1 MSSRNSINRSAING
15 ILSTPLPEDIFT
27 LVDAQLTLL
36 DEFLQARN
44 LTMTDTGNAITV
56 DALLSIFRIMY
67 YKQSH
72 YGNDSLFLR
81 DFDSC
86 IARTNDYLRMA
97 KKTDRMIRNLSK
109 ERYPNL
115 NWNSTK
121 SRMRKRKEKKQPE
134 WDKSTNLVEQ
144 KASNLVDLFTSDAIK
159 ASQRTAI
166 YIIKEIQHSDIPRE
180 LFSRHWEEDLTN
192 NEVAKYIVRV
202 YGDYLS
208 GIKQT
213 LKSEYLYQKVVC
225 TLIRCT
231 VCFYIKCFILKAER
245 VRRYGRRR
253 NSNKIR
259 TDFFLSPNRAILRMT
274 HDIKVFQKFFLH
286 ISEGS
291 TTVRRIVTKEC
302 SVLNVLFLEC
312 MAYAAGQSGSDS
324 LEEFIIVVHKR
335 TGADSDVTRC
345 FLSDIFI
352 LMSCRN
358 DHHYVE
364 GTIRKMKEDLDM
376 IKESLKEEQIKTL
389 SIQATK
395 DECNYFRLDE
405 MLKSMYEDR
414 ILQENTVFCGIIGE
428 DVREL
433 KSKITGKDTHE
444 NMLSKFKKKNTTDG
458 GGKGQT
464 QRSYIIQ
471 PFKF

>member
-1 MSSRNSINRSAING
+1 MSSRNPIDRSAITG

-36 DEFLQARN
+36 DEFLSATS

-56 DALLSIFRIMY
+56 DALLSIFRILY

-72 YGNDSLFLR
+72 YAYDSLFLR

-86 IARTNDYLRMA
+86 IARSNDYWRMA
-97 KKTDRMIRNLSK
+97 KKTDRMIHDLSK
-109 ERYPNL
+109 ERYPHL

-121 SRMRKRKEKKQPE
+121 SKMRKRKKKMEPE
-134 WDKSTNLVEQ
+134 WDRSTNLVEQ
-144 KASNLVDLFTSDAIK
+144 KASNLVDLFTSDAIQ

-166 YIIKEIQHSDIPRE
+166 YIIKAIQQSDIPRE
-180 LFSRHWEEDLTN
+180 FFSRHWEELTN
-192 NEVAKYIVRV
+192 NEVAKYTVRV

-208 GIKQT
+208 DIKQT
-213 LKSEYLYQKVVC
+213 LESEYLYQKIVC

-253 NSNKIR
+253 NSNRIR
-259 TDFFLSPNRAILRMT
+259 TDLFLSPNRAILRMT
-274 HDIKVFQKFFLH
+274 HDIEVFQKFFLR

-291 TTVRRIVTKEC
+291 TTLERIATNEC

-312 MAYAAGQSGSDS
+312 MAYAAGQSGADS

-352 LMSCRN
+352 LMSCKN
-358 DHHYVE
+358 DHHSVE

-376 IKESLKEEQIKTL
+376 IKESIEEEQIKTL
-389 SIQATK
+389 SIQSTK
-395 DECNYFRLDE
+395 DDSSYFRLDE
-405 MLKSMYEDR
+405 MLKSIYEDR
-414 ILQENTVFCGIIGE
+414 ILQENTVFCGAIGG
-428 DVREL
+428 DIREL
-433 KSKITGKDTHE
+433 KLNITGKNTHE
-444 NMLSKFKKKNTTDG
+444 NILLKFKKK
-458 GGKGQT
+458 GKE
-464 QRSYIIQ
+464 RIQ
-471 PFKF
+471 QMVVARGKHSNHL